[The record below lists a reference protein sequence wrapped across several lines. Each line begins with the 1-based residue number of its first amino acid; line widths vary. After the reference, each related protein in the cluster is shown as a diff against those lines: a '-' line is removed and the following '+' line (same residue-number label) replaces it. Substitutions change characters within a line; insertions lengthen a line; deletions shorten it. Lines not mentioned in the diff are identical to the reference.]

1 DALDA
6 RQSEFCGEDTTAGV
20 DMRKL
25 RFPSCPGWRGALAY
39 CFSPSRSPSTRWD
52 RPRKPGTRRDD
63 RRRYAALDNASRDG
77 EGEPRTRGL
86 AFEDRWGHRAPSFS
100 TPADGAAVAA
110 DDASRSAVLQED
122 APRPS
127 ARNVPPASGSSEPMS
142 TALESGVSAAVAS
155 RRGGW

>member
-1 DALDA
+1 MASGATAREVLAEIQYGLRPTEAPCAQSVLRARAMASRQPYDALDA

-25 RFPSCPGWRGALAY
+25 RFRPRPSCPGGRGALAY

-100 TPADGAAVAA
+100 
-110 DDASRSAVLQED
+110 
-122 APRPS
+122 
-127 ARNVPPASGSSEPMS
+127 
-142 TALESGVSAAVAS
+142 
-155 RRGGW
+155 